1 MWYVIHTMSGQ
12 EQHCLEQ
19 CKRYFSPEDYQEIF
33 VPQYIA
39 QKHFQK
45 EWHEVRKTLFPGY
58 LFVDTEHIEPVLE
71 GLHKV
76 YQYTKVLRDGET
88 ISPITREEQKFLE
101 ELMDETHTV
110 RYSEG
115 FLIGN
120 EVVITKG
127 PLRNVE
133 GTIRSID
140 RHRRVA
146 KMDVLIFGRMT
157 SMEVGFGA
165 IARVSRDEF
174 DELIQKNKQ
183 KSESVSTPETV
194 HILSGVFTG
203 MTGKLLSTDPE
214 KDEWTVEINLFG
226 TGTEVVFRKEE
237 IMPGDWRN

>member
-1 MWYVIHTMSGQ
+1 MWYVIHTISGQ
-12 EQHCLEQ
+12 EHHCLEQ
-19 CKRYFSPEDYQEIF
+19 CRRYLSSADYIEMF
-33 VPQYIA
+33 VPQYVA
-39 QKHFQK
+39 QKHFKK

-58 LFVDTEHIEPVLE
+58 LFVDTEHVEPILE
-71 GLHKV
+71 GLRKV

-88 ISPITREEQKFLE
+88 ISPITKEEQDFLMQI
-101 ELMDETHTV
+101 MDETHTV

-127 PLRNVE
+127 PLRNIE

-140 RHRRVA
+140 RHRRIA
-146 KMDVLIFGRMT
+146 KMDVPIFGRMT

-165 IARVSRDEF
+165 IARISRDEF
-174 DELIQKNKQ
+174 DKLIQENKQ
-183 KSESVSTPETV
+183 KNESVSMQETV
-194 HILSGVFTG
+194 HVLSGVFMG

-226 TGTEVVFRKEE
+226 TGTEVVFRREE
-237 IMPGDWRN
+237 IMLGN